1 MVDKLQ
7 DTQSSDQ
14 LGASLVKEGILSQ
27 PQLQHALQVQLDSFE
42 KKRLGQ
48 ILVDLGYVDTS
59 QIREVSRKYGLRQP
73 LGELLIECGF
83 LTEEELDS
91 ALEMQKPSGK
101 RLGEYLL
108 ESNRITEE
116 RLARALSLQ
125 TDLPYILPN
134 KRLVDQAVFQKFTPA
149 FLRQFNVLPLFKNE
163 DVTTV
168 LVHDPF
174 DKEMLRMLNSLV
186 KGKTEFAI
194 GPKSNIVK
202 VLGEMLEERALIS
215 QTGRIATEDNA
226 INTSFQ
232 RYDLDK
238 AMSGSISSAQAV
250 SIVDYIM
257 SNAFSQGA
265 SDIHIDSMYNKL
277 RVRHRVDGVLIFD
290 TDLPKNVSEAVIRRI
305 KVLSKIE
312 ISDASTASD
321 GHIYVKYLDKNID
334 LRVSIFPT
342 VLGPSIT
349 IRSLSK
355 EIGLKNL
362 EDLGMLPRG
371 LTTLKQILDSPAG
384 LILFAGPTGSG
395 KTTSLYACLNYLN
408 HDDLKICTVESP
420 VEYSIEGVAQCQLRS
435 QERDQIGERVK
446 AMLHQDADIIVLGE
460 INDEDSAK
468 TAVVAALTGHKVFS
482 TIHTEDTFGAILRL
496 MDMGMRKYL
505 LTSTGV
511 ASIAQ
516 RLLRKVCGQCQ
527 KPYRPERSLFRHY
540 NLKHFDPDNWEFYR
554 GAGCAACH
562 QNGFLGRTGVF
573 EILTVNEEIRNAFL
587 DNQSASSLRKLAQ
600 NTKSYLSLR
609 EAGFIKSLQGET
621 TLEDALGIL
630 SYSEKQSFGAMELT
644 EEDIK
649 YWMNI
654 TGDAEH
660 DKVAL

>member
-1 MVDKLQ
+1 MDKLQ

-14 LGASLVKEGILSQ
+14 LGAALIKEGLLAQ
-27 PQLQHALQVQLDSFE
+27 PQIQHALQVQLDAFE

-48 ILVDLGYVDTS
+48 ILVELGYVDTS

-73 LGELLIECGF
+73 LGELLVDGGF
-83 LTEEELDS
+83 MTEADLDT

-108 ESNRITEE
+108 ESKRITEE
-116 RLARALSLQ
+116 QLARVLSLQ

-134 KRLVDQAVFQKFTPA
+134 KRLVDQAVFQRFTPA
-149 FLRQFNVLPLFKNE
+149 FLRQYNVIPLFKNE

-174 DKEMLRMLNSLV
+174 DKDMIRMLNGLV
-186 KGKTEFAI
+186 KGKTDLAV
-194 GPKSNIVK
+194 GPKSMIVK
-202 VLGEMLEERALIS
+202 VLGEMLDERALIS
-215 QTGRIATEDNA
+215 QTGRVATEDNA

-238 AMSGSISSAQAV
+238 AMSGTVSASQAV
-250 SIVDYIM
+250 SIVDYVM
-257 SNAFSQGA
+257 ANAFSQGA

-277 RVRHRVDGVLIFD
+277 RVRHRVDGTLIFD
-290 TDLPKNVSEAVIRRI
+290 TDLPKNVAEAVIRRI

-312 ISDASTASD
+312 ISDAATASD
-321 GHIYVKYLDKNID
+321 GHIYVKYMDKNID
-334 LRVSIFPT
+334 LRVSLFPT

-349 IRSLSK
+349 IRSLTK

-420 VEYSIEGVAQCQLRS
+420 VEYSIEGVAQCQLRG

-446 AMLHQDADIIVLGE
+446 AMLHQDSDIIVLGE

-468 TAVVAALTGHKVFS
+468 AAVTSALTGHKVFS
-482 TIHTEDTFGAILRL
+482 TIHTEDSFGAILRL

-516 RLLRKVCGQCQ
+516 RLVRKVCLQCK
-527 KPYRPERSLFRHY
+527 KPYRPERDLFRHY
-540 NLKHFDPDNWEFYR
+540 NLKNFDPDNWEFYR
-554 GAGCAACH
+554 GAGCSACH
-562 QNGFLGRTGVF
+562 QNGFYGRTGVF

-609 EAGFIKSLQGET
+609 EAGFIKSLEGET
-621 TLEDALGIL
+621 TLEDALEIL
-630 SYSEKQSFGAMELT
+630 SYSEKQSFATMELT

-649 YWMNI
+649 YWMNFS
-654 TGDAEH
+654 GNGEH